1 MVGYAKAVHTEEWKE
16 MRLKVDGKWPEH
28 EWTFLKLRGLNIIL
42 FAGGAIEGLRAGKGQ
57 G

>member
-42 FAGGAIEGLRAGKGQ
+42 FVGGAIEGLKAGKGQ